1 MRRLRW
7 VRGVVVLGLAGAL
20 LGVVPNGASAVAAR
34 ARCRETAFVTNGGSG
49 TVSTI
54 DAQNRTKDPADITV
68 GPQPAGVA
76 ITPDGKQSSSVT
88 GSAARSRRLT

>member
-54 DAQNRTKDPADITV
+54 DAQNRTKDPADI
-68 GPQPAGVA
+68 
-76 ITPDGKQSSSVT
+76 ITD
-88 GSAARSRRLT
+88 